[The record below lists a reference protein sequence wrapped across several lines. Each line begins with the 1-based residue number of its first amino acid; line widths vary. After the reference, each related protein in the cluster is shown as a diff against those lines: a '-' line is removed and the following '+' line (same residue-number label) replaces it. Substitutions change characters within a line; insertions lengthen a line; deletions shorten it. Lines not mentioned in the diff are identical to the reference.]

1 MTLEPAPRNLL
12 DVGDGP
18 LSLIFEALSTPKTWR
33 ALVSA
38 RRSCTSM
45 RDVLVGWELRR
56 EAAPPTVEERAQLE
70 QWCGGIMK
78 LCALEYDALPAD
90 MCDSREYD
98 ALEKKR
104 VLTLVRARL
113 DAHFGEL
120 CRAAGRSRASVAR
133 LLGLNEFCGNADEPD
148 LLGIYELELRVERRA
163 IFAAAP
169 FECDEMVLR
178 PAAIDKSDYDAY
190 YPTEYLGVFGTLAAF
205 GELPLRV
212 QHKMTAAGLVD
223 DTPECQSRGRPSWWE
238 MDDEVDEDDPLIE
251 EVYLTEDDEEEE
263 VEGAGSEPRVIVD
276 EAALRW
282 LSNEAE
288 SGRVDPSTLS
298 RYTPLL
304 EESQR
309 RDAAARSVARA
320 MRAFSESRSR
330 VRAVTA
336 RNVQLAADLDLDDLA
351 SAAKRL
357 DFGSVEAE
365 L

>member
-1 MTLEPAPRNLL
+1 M
-12 DVGDGP
+12 
-18 LSLIFEALSTPKTWR
+18 
-33 ALVSA
+33 
-38 RRSCTSM
+38 
-45 RDVLVGWELRR
+45 
-56 EAAPPTVEERAQLE
+56 
-70 QWCGGIMK
+70 
-78 LCALEYDALPAD
+78 
-90 MCDSREYD
+90 
-98 ALEKKR
+98 
-104 VLTLVRARL
+104 
-113 DAHFGEL
+113 
-120 CRAAGRSRASVAR
+120 
-133 LLGLNEFCGNADEPD
+133 
-148 LLGIYELELRVERRA
+148 LRVERRA
-163 IFAAAP
+163 MHFVNTKV
-169 FECDEMVLR
+169 FLECDEMVLR

-251 EVYLTEDDEEEE
+251 EVYLTEDDDEEGE
-263 VEGAGSEPRVIVD
+263 GSEPRVIVD

-288 SGRVDPSTLS
+288 SGRVDPLDALAVHTSS
-298 RYTPLL
+298 RGV
-304 EESQR
+304 
-309 RDAAARSVARA
+309 AAARRGGALGRARDA
-320 MRAFSESRSR
+320 RLLRIASR

-351 SAAKRL
+351 SGAKRL

>member
-1 MTLEPAPRNLL
+1 
-12 DVGDGP
+12 
-18 LSLIFEALSTPKTWR
+18 
-33 ALVSA
+33 
-38 RRSCTSM
+38 
-45 RDVLVGWELRR
+45 
-56 EAAPPTVEERAQLE
+56 
-70 QWCGGIMK
+70 
-78 LCALEYDALPAD
+78 
-90 MCDSREYD
+90 
-98 ALEKKR
+98 
-104 VLTLVRARL
+104 
-113 DAHFGEL
+113 
-120 CRAAGRSRASVAR
+120 
-133 LLGLNEFCGNADEPD
+133 
-148 LLGIYELELRVERRA
+148 
-163 IFAAAP
+163 
-169 FECDEMVLR
+169 
-178 PAAIDKSDYDAY
+178 
-190 YPTEYLGVFGTLAAF
+190 
-205 GELPLRV
+205 
-212 QHKMTAAGLVD
+212 
-223 DTPECQSRGRPSWWE
+223 

-251 EVYLTEDDEEEE
+251 EEVYLTEDDEEGE
-263 VEGAGSEPRVIVD
+263 GSEPRVIVD

-336 RNVQLAADLDLDDLA
+336 RNVQLAADLDVDDLA